1 MKTLTNHGYEPQGK
15 RWKHFAASCW
25 VLYPLLRGMVQLSNS
40 AALRFRNWSFTNKNQ
55 SGFTLIEAIVVLV
68 IVGILAVGLS
78 LGLVKGVQNYI
89 FASEA
94 THLSQKAQVALARID
109 KELIDVTAISST
121 TSSTQ
126 VDYSRPYSPPSCQL
140 PAGCQYRIIMQTNP
154 NQILLVGISPAFS
167 AVLVDNVA
175 TYTGIG
181 NDVFLAY
188 YNYSGTA
195 WNPPA
200 DNMNDLAQIMVKL
213 SLTYGSNQTLSFN
226 TTINPR
232 QGSNLNAPKLN

>member
-1 MKTLTNHGYEPQGK
+1 MRILTK
-15 RWKHFAASCW
+15 
-25 VLYPLLRGMVQLSNS
+25 
-40 AALRFRNWSFTNKNQ
+40 KNQ

-94 THLSQKAQVALARID
+94 TQLSQKAQVALARID

-126 VDYSRPYSPPSCQL
+126 VDYTRPYSPPSCQL
-140 PAGCQYRIIMQTNP
+140 AVGCQYSIQMLN
-154 NQILLVGISPAFS
+154 NQIRLVGINPIFS
-167 AVLVDNVA
+167 AVLIDNVA
-175 TYTGIG
+175 AYPNGS
-181 NDVFLAY
+181 DFLVFQD
-188 YNYSGTA
+188 YSGAA
-195 WNPPA
+195 WSHETGDTVN
-200 DNMNDLAQIMVKL
+200 NLAQIRVIL
-213 SLTYGSNQTLSFN
+213 ILTYGSNQTLTFN

-232 QGSNLNAPKLN
+232 QGANLNAPRLN